1 MQGTTSNIDYK
12 ELYEQQK
19 HLYEG
24 QLAVAADLSEQY
36 EEQLIRL
43 TELKEQHE
51 QQLRL
56 EADLREQVAAVTF
69 ELNQLRKMVF
79 GSRRERFIPVPG
91 MTKAE
96 LQLALDL
103 DAETIAECRI
113 SSATKVEYIRT
124 RVEVTAAKPNAH
136 PGRMKL
142 PNHLR
147 RETIIL
153 KPDQDVSGLKKI
165 GEDVTEILDYIP
177 PELYVK
183 QYIRPKY
190 AAPLG
195 DGYSTV
201 ITASL
206 PGRMMEKCMA
216 GEGLLAQMI
225 VDKYVDHLPVHRQLQ
240 RYERMGVHIAQSTS
254 NDWFRDT
261 LNQLT
266 CLYEAHKRQTLAT
279 GYLGADETPVK
290 VLDESKKGTTHKGF
304 YWVYHNSEQKLV
316 LFDYRPGRGREGPD
330 DILKDFQGYL
340 QTDGYSAY
348 EDFDKRP
355 GIVLMHC
362 MAHARRKFFDALQTD
377 RDLAQHALE
386 LFGQLYAVERKIKEG
401 GLSGDAIVAM
411 RQQEAVPVLSALQA
425 WMQEEYPKIQL
436 KKSPIAQAMAYC
448 LPRWKKLCIYTT
460 DPRLQIDNNPV
471 ENAIRP
477 VAIGRKN
484 YLFAGSHEAAQR
496 AAMIYSLL
504 STCKLHG
511 INPYEWLKDVLQR
524 MHLYTTAGIEG
535 LLPQNWIKLPDW
547 DMD

>member
-24 QLAVAADLSEQY
+24 QLALAADLSEQY
-36 EEQLIRL
+36 EEQLNR
-43 TELKEQHE
+43 LKEQHE

-69 ELNQLRKMVF
+69 ELNQLRQMVF
-79 GSRRERFIPVPG
+79 GSRRERFIPAPG
-91 MTKAE
+91 ITKAE

-113 SSATKVEYIRT
+113 SSATRVEYIRT
-124 RVEVTAAKPNAH
+124 RVEVTANKPKAH
-136 PGRMKL
+136 PGRTKL
-142 PNHLR
+142 PGHLR
-147 RETIIL
+147 RETVIL
-153 KPDQDVSGLKKI
+153 KPDEDVSGLKKI

-225 VDKYVDHLPVHRQLQ
+225 VDKYVDHLPIYRQLQ

-254 NDWFRDT
+254 NDWFRDS

-290 VLDESKKGTTHKGF
+290 VLDEDKKGKTHRGF
-304 YWVYHNSEQKLV
+304 YWVYYNSGQRLV

-330 DILKDFQGYL
+330 DILKDFQGHL

-355 GIVLMHC
+355 GMVLMHC

-401 GLSGDAIVAM
+401 GITGDAVVAL
-411 RQQEAVPVLSALQA
+411 RQQEAVPVLNTLHT
-425 WMQEEYPKIQL
+425 WMQEEYPNIQL

-460 DPRLQIDNNPV
+460 DARLQIDNNPV

-477 VAIGRKN
+477 VAVGRKN

-496 AAMIYSLL
+496 AAMVYSLL

-535 LLPQNWIKLPDW
+535 LLPQNWVKLPDW

>member
-1 MQGTTSNIDYK
+1 MQGTSSNIDYK
-12 ELYEQQK
+12 QLYEQQ
-19 HLYEG
+19 LI
-24 QLAVAADLSEQY
+24 QIADLNQALDSH
-36 EEQLIRL
+36 LSL
-43 TELKEQHE
+43 A
-51 QQLRL
+51 
-56 EADLREQVAAVTF
+56 ADLREKVAAVSF

-79 GSRRERFIPVPG
+79 GSRRERFIAAAG
-91 MTKAE
+91 ITKAE

-103 DAETIAECRI
+103 DAQTIAECRI
-113 SSATKVEYIRT
+113 TSASRVEYIRT
-124 RVEVTAAKPNAH
+124 RARVIPHPPQPH
-136 PGRMKL
+136 PGRVKL
-142 PNHLR
+142 PAHLR

-153 KPDQDVSGLKKI
+153 KPEEDLSGLKKI
-165 GEDVTEILDYIP
+165 GEEVTEILDYLP
-177 PELYVK
+177 GELYVK

-190 AAPLG
+190 AAPVG
-195 DGYSTV
+195 DGFSTV

-206 PGRMMEKCMA
+206 PGRIMEKCMA

-240 RYERMGVHIAQSTS
+240 RYERIGVHIAQSTS
-254 NDWFRDT
+254 NDWFRAT
-261 LNQLT
+261 LSHLC

-279 GYLGADETPVK
+279 RYLGADETPIK
-290 VLDESKKGTTHKGF
+290 VIDETRKGKTHAGF

-330 DILKDFQGYL
+330 DILQGFQGYL
-340 QTDGYSAY
+340 QTDGYSVY
-348 EDFDKRP
+348 DDFGKRP

-377 RDLAQHALE
+377 KELAGQALD
-386 LFGQLYAVERKIKEG
+386 LFGQLYAIERRIKDG
-401 GLSGDAIVAM
+401 GLCGDAIVEV
-411 RQQEAVPVLSALQA
+411 RQQEAVPILNALHG
-425 WMQEEYPKIQL
+425 WMQEEYPKLQL

-448 LPRWKKLCIYTT
+448 LPRWDKLCLYTT
-460 DPRLQIDNNPV
+460 HSWLQIDNNPV

-477 VAIGRKN
+477 IAIGRKN

-496 AAMIYSLL
+496 AAMVYSLL

-524 MHLYTTAGIEG
+524 MHLYTSRNIES

>member
-1 MQGTTSNIDYK
+1 MQGTTSTIDYK

-24 QLAVAADLSEQY
+24 QLAVAAELSEQY
-36 EEQLIRL
+36 EEQLARL

-79 GSRRERFIPVPG
+79 GSRRERFIPAPG
-91 MTKAE
+91 ITKAE

-103 DAETIAECRI
+103 DAETIAECKI

-124 RVEVTAAKPNAH
+124 QAEVIANKPKAH

-142 PNHLR
+142 PDHLR
-147 RETIIL
+147 RETVIL

-165 GEDVTEILDYIP
+165 GDDVTEILDYIP

-254 NDWFRDT
+254 NDWFRAT

-266 CLYEAHKRQTLAT
+266 CLYEAHRRQTLAT
-279 GYLGADETPVK
+279 GYLGADETPIR
-290 VLDESKKGTTHKGF
+290 VLDEDKKGKTHRGF
-304 YWVYHNSEQKLV
+304 YWVYHNIGQKLV
-316 LFDYRPGRGREGPD
+316 LFDYRPGRGREGPN
-330 DILKDFQGYL
+330 DILQSFQGYL

-386 LFGQLYAVERKIKEG
+386 LFGQLYAIEQRIKDA
-401 GLSGDAIVAM
+401 GLSGDAVVAL
-411 RQQEAVPVLSALQA
+411 RQQESVPLLNTLQA
-425 WMQEEYPKIQL
+425 WMQEQYPKLQL

-460 DPRLQIDNNPV
+460 DARLQIDNNSV

-504 STCKLHG
+504 STCKLHD

-535 LLPQNWIKLPDW
+535 LLPQNWVKLPDW

>member
-1 MQGTTSNIDYK
+1 MQGMPSNTDFK
-12 ELYEQQK
+12 ELYE
-19 HLYEG
+19 E
-24 QLAVAADLSEQY
+24 QLAVAADLGALY
-36 EEQLIRL
+36 
-43 TELKEQHE
+43 E
-51 QQLRL
+51 QQLSRATDL
-56 EADLREQVAAVTF
+56 SEQMEKQSTVEADLREQIAAVTF

-79 GSRRERFIPVPG
+79 GSRRERFIPAPG
-91 MTKAE
+91 ITKAE

-124 RVEVTAAKPNAH
+124 RVEVTAVKPNAH

-142 PNHLR
+142 PDHLR

-153 KPDQDVSGLKKI
+153 KPDVEVRGLKKI

-183 QYIRPKY
+183 QYIRAKY
-190 AAPLG
+190 AAPMG
-195 DGYSTV
+195 EGFSTV

-225 VDKYVDHLPVHRQLQ
+225 VDKYVDHLPIHRQLQ

-254 NDWFRDT
+254 NDWFRMT
-261 LNQLT
+261 LNHLT

-279 GYLGADETPVK
+279 GYLGADETPIK
-290 VLDESKKGTTHKGF
+290 VLDEDKKGTTHRGF
-304 YWVYHNSEQKLV
+304 YWVYHNIQQKLI

-330 DILKDFQGYL
+330 DILKDFQGHL

-348 EDFDKRP
+348 EDFGKRS

-362 MAHARRKFFDALQTD
+362 MAHARRKFFDAQQTD
-377 RDLAQHALE
+377 RELAQQALNW
-386 LFGQLYAVERKIKEG
+386 FGQLYAIERQIKDG
-401 GLSGDAIVAM
+401 GLCVDAIAAL
-411 RQQEAVPVLSALQA
+411 RKQEAVPILQTLHA
-425 WMQEEYPKIQL
+425 WMQEEYPKLQL

-460 DPRLQIDNNPV
+460 DASLQIDNNPV

-496 AAMIYSLL
+496 AAMVYSLL

-535 LLPQNWIKLPDW
+535 LLPQNWVKLPDW